1 MRHPTPP
8 RERRQQAHGR
18 IEFRSHPAGTAYY
31 TDLRGERW
39 RIFDYVQNEGGLERV
54 YLEADRATHRLF
66 VNRVDDVFVH
76 QRLRREVFKLSPE
89 TCERQLAGAEPL
101 PSALRFDVEPD
112 ERSAP

>member
-1 MRHPTPP
+1 M
-8 RERRQQAHGR
+8 
-18 IEFRSHPAGTAYY
+18 IEDVLTWVGALLGATMLIVMALGSLVLDY

-39 RIFDYVQNEGGLERV
+39 RIFDCVQNEGGLERV

-76 QRLRREVFKLSPE
+76 QRLRRVVFKLSPE